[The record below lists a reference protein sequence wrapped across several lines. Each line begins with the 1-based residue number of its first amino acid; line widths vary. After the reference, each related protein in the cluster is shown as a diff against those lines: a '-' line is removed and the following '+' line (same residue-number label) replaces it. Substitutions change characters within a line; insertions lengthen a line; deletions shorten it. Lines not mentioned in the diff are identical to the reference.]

1 MIIDA
6 QFHFGN
12 LKLSEIVIY
21 FVSVISIKPQTEP
34 RTPLFW
40 ACAVEQVRQSLWC
53 STMPNV
59 SISRC
64 AYASFS
70 QNAYLLGSFINIT
83 QGSNLLPGIINRSK
97 SRLFS

>member
-6 QFHFGN
+6 QLHFGN
-12 LKLSEIVIY
+12 LKLSEMVIY
-21 FVSVISIKPQTEP
+21 FVSVISIKPKTEA
-34 RTPLFW
+34 RG
-40 ACAVEQVRQSLWC
+40 LWC
-53 STMPNV
+53 STMPKV

-70 QNAYLLGSFINIT
+70 QNAYLLRSFINIT
-83 QGSNLLPGIINRSK
+83 QGSNLLPCIINRSK